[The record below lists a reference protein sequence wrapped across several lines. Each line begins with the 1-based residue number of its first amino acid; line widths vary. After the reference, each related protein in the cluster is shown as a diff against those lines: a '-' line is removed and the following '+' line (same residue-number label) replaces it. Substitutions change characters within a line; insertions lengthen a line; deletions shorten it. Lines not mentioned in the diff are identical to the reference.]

1 MVALLAQRDDGV
13 VALSEPVDGA
23 VAVDRD
29 YLLEAVEAGGDG
41 QITLALD
48 GPLNPLVIR
57 TSSGL
62 SLLMPIAPQA

>member
-1 MVALLAQRDDGV
+1 MACRATGRRRRRILT
-13 VALSEPVDGA
+13 EPVDGA
-23 VAVDRD
+23 VAVDRE

-62 SLLMPIAPQA
+62 SLLMRDPEA